1 MRGRE
6 RNACIQYLFLSN
18 MCRCLC
24 LCLCQNCNKWWILK
38 SIEIRAPH
46 GCTGCCCCYWWCY
59 IYQLQLF
66 PLWARMFE
74 IILFNKFLV
83 SIVFVCSTSSF
94 SHSAWFDSVL
104 VWLSVATASTMC
116 FLLFIDLFPIKHT
129 HTHTERDYYCC
140 CGCCFFLHPFHAGL
154 LLKNILREWDRE
166 RESIFL
172 ELNFFCDFHLG
183 ILTNLFP

>member
-1 MRGRE
+1 MDVL
-6 RNACIQYLFLSN
+6 AVAVATDDATYI
-18 MCRCLC
+18 
-24 LCLCQNCNKWWILK
+24 NCNFFHCGPK
-38 SIEIRAPH
+38 
-46 GCTGCCCCYWWCY
+46 
-59 IYQLQLF
+59 
-66 PLWARMFE
+66 MFE
-74 IILFNKFLV
+74 IIIFNKFLV

-154 LLKNILREWDRE
+154 LLKNILRE
-166 RESIFL
+166 
-172 ELNFFCDFHLG
+172 
-183 ILTNLFP
+183 